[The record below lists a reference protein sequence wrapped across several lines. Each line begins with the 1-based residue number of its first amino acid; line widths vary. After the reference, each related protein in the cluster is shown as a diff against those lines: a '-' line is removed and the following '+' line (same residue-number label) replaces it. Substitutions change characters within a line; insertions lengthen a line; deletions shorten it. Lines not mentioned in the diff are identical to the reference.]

1 MVHCNNNDL
10 KFVFAPLYL
19 TYVAMH
25 HFSKLRSCEVAKF
38 HTAFIFHYLKEF
50 TMLTIEQITSAQK
63 NNLNVFF
70 GLTET
75 AFSGVEKL
83 VELNLAA
90 AKAAF
95 NENVHHVQSMISI
108 KDPAE
113 VVALQ
118 SSFYQP
124 IAEKSVAYSR
134 HVYEIASS
142 TSSEL
147 SKSLE
152 SQTQETQHAFMSMI
166 EGATKNA
173 PQGTE
178 AAVAMFKNA
187 MTASQ
192 NAIETAQKAMKQVTE
207 TAEANLQAAV
217 SSATTA
223 TKATKK
229 RAAT

>member
-1 MVHCNNNDL
+1 
-10 KFVFAPLYL
+10 
-19 TYVAMH
+19 
-25 HFSKLRSCEVAKF
+25 
-38 HTAFIFHYLKEF
+38 
-50 TMLTIEQITSAQK
+50 MLTVEQITSAQK

-95 NENVHHVQSMISI
+95 NENVQHVQAMMSI

-113 VVALQ
+113 IVALQ
-118 SSFYQP
+118 SAFYQP

-134 HVYEIASS
+134 HVYEIATS
-142 TSSEL
+142 TISEL
-147 SKSLE
+147 SKSIE
-152 SQTQETQHAFMSMI
+152 SQAQEAQHAMMSMI
-166 EGATKNA
+166 DGATKNA
-173 PQGTE
+173 PQGSE

-187 MTASQ
+187 MAASQ
-192 NAIETAQKAMKQVTE
+192 NAIETAQKAIKQVTE
-207 TAEANLQAAV
+207 TAEANIQAAV

-229 RAAT
+229 RATV

>member
-1 MVHCNNNDL
+1 MLQRIIKKRC
-10 KFVFAPLYL
+10 A
-19 TYVAMH
+19 
-25 HFSKLRSCEVAKF
+25 AKF
-38 HTAFIFHYLKEF
+38 SFQFCFHHLKEF
-50 TMLTIEQITSAQK
+50 IMLTVEQITSAQK

-95 NENVHHVQSMISI
+95 NENVQHVQAMMSI

-113 VVALQ
+113 IVALQ
-118 SSFYQP
+118 SAFYQP

-134 HVYEIASS
+134 HAYEIATS
-142 TSSEL
+142 TTSEL
-147 SKSLE
+147 SKSIE
-152 SQTQETQHAFMSMI
+152 SQAQEAQHAMMSMI
-166 EGATKNA
+166 DGATKNA
-173 PQGTE
+173 PQGSE

-187 MTASQ
+187 MAASQ
-192 NAIETAQKAMKQVTE
+192 NAIETAQKAIKQVTE
-207 TAEANLQAAV
+207 TAEANIQAAV

-229 RAAT
+229 RATV

>member
-1 MVHCNNNDL
+1 MPIYFSLPQGVHH
-10 KFVFAPLYL
+10 V
-19 TYVAMH
+19 
-25 HFSKLRSCEVAKF
+25 
-38 HTAFIFHYLKEF
+38 
-50 TMLTIEQITSAQK
+50 EQITSAQK

-70 GLTET
+70 GFTET

-95 NENVHHVQSMISI
+95 SENVHHVQSMISI

-113 VVALQ
+113 IVALQ

-124 IAEKSVAYSR
+124 IAEKSAAYSR
-134 HVYEIASS
+134 HVYEIATS

-147 SKSLE
+147 SKSIE
-152 SQTQETQHAFMSMI
+152 SKTQETQQAFMSMMD
-166 EGATKNA
+166 GATKNA

-192 NAIETAQKAMKQVTE
+192 NAIDTAQKAIKQVTE
-207 TAEANLQAAV
+207 TAEANIQAAV
-217 SSATTA
+217 SSATSA

-229 RAAT
+229 RTAA

>member
-1 MVHCNNNDL
+1 
-10 KFVFAPLYL
+10 
-19 TYVAMH
+19 
-25 HFSKLRSCEVAKF
+25 
-38 HTAFIFHYLKEF
+38 
-50 TMLTIEQITSAQK
+50 MLTVEQITSAQK

-70 GLTET
+70 GFTET

-90 AKAAF
+90 KAAF
-95 NENVHHVQSMISI
+95 SENVHHVQSMISI

-113 VVALQ
+113 IVALQ

-124 IAEKSVAYSR
+124 IAEKSAAYSR
-134 HVYEIASS
+134 HVYEIATS

-147 SKSLE
+147 SKSIE
-152 SQTQETQHAFMSMI
+152 SKTQETQQAFMSMMD
-166 EGATKNA
+166 GATKNA

-192 NAIETAQKAMKQVTE
+192 NAIDTAQKAIKQVTE
-207 TAEANLQAAV
+207 TAEANIQAAV
-217 SSATTA
+217 SSATSA

-229 RAAT
+229 RTAA

>member
-1 MVHCNNNDL
+1 
-10 KFVFAPLYL
+10 
-19 TYVAMH
+19 
-25 HFSKLRSCEVAKF
+25 
-38 HTAFIFHYLKEF
+38 
-50 TMLTIEQITSAQK
+50 MLTVEQITSAQK
-63 NNLNVFF
+63 NNINVLF

-95 NENVHHVQSMISI
+95 SENAHHVQTLISI

-113 VVALQ
+113 VVSLQ
-118 SSFYQP
+118 ASFYQP

-134 HVYEIASS
+134 HIYDIATS

-152 SQTQETQHAFMSMI
+152 SQAQEAQHAMMSLI
-166 EGATKNA
+166 DSAAKNA
-173 PQGTE
+173 PQGSE

-187 MTASQ
+187 MSASQ
-192 NAIETAQKAMKQVTE
+192 NAIETAQKAIKQVAQ
-207 TAEANLQAAV
+207 TAESNMQAAV
-217 SSATTA
+217 NTA
-223 TKATKK
+223 TAAATKTSKK
-229 RAAT
+229 RAA

>member
-1 MVHCNNNDL
+1 
-10 KFVFAPLYL
+10 
-19 TYVAMH
+19 
-25 HFSKLRSCEVAKF
+25 
-38 HTAFIFHYLKEF
+38 
-50 TMLTIEQITSAQK
+50 MLNVEQITSAQK

-113 VVALQ
+113 IVALQ

-124 IAEKSVAYSR
+124 IAEKGVAYGR
-134 HVYEIASS
+134 HVYEIATS
-142 TSSEL
+142 TTSEL
-147 SKSLE
+147 SKSIE
-152 SQTQETQHAFMSMI
+152 SQAQEAQHALMSMI
-166 EGATKNA
+166 DGATKNA
-173 PQGTE
+173 PQGSE
-178 AAVAMFKNA
+178 VAVAMFKNA
-187 MTASQ
+187 MAASQ
-192 NAIETAQKAMKQVTE
+192 NAIETAQKAIKQVTE
-207 TAEANLQAAV
+207 TAEANIQAAV

-229 RAAT
+229 RATV